1 MWHKKAASKNP
12 DGHQTL
18 GGQGT
23 RKNPDEEIFIFVIG
37 SFRSVACCHKSQSF
51 RAITARF
58 GLLTWSAAALE
69 QQLLYVATTKPAQTR
84 STAEASSLISLRPAT
99 RRHRALALYLI
110 LAKRSWDTAARPY
123 ITSCFQPLETVSGV

>member
-1 MWHKKAASKNP
+1 MALDNLLIKQGATKKAASKNP

-69 QQLLYVATTKPAQTR
+69 QQLLYVATTKPVQTR
-84 STAEASSLISLRPAT
+84 STAKLRLSSLC
-99 RRHRALALYLI
+99 ALPQEGTE
-110 LAKRSWDTAARPY
+110 R
-123 ITSCFQPLETVSGV
+123 